1 MNLIMINFF
10 FDRPGEILVPDS
22 GEHDGGRGICVR
34 NPCPRA
40 HLYFPEP
47 GVVPAGRRHRLD
59 GAGGTCHKVELIV
72 I

>member
-1 MNLIMINFF
+1 MQIIGLSLLS
-10 FDRPGEILVPDS
+10 GEILVPDA
-22 GEHDGGRGICVR
+22 GENDGGRGICVR

-59 GAGGTCHKVELIV
+59 GAGGTCHKVFFLFI
-72 I
+72 

>member
-1 MNLIMINFF
+1 MPINVFSF
-10 FDRPGEILVPDS
+10 ISGEILVPDA
-22 GEHDGGRGICVR
+22 GENDGGRGICVR

-59 GAGGTCHKVELIV
+59 GAGGTCHKVFFHFI
-72 I
+72 